1 MPGPAE
7 MLATAPLL
15 AGKREVRLRTISGAP
30 FV

>member
-1 MPGPAE
+1 MPGQAE

-15 AGKREVRLRTISGAP
+15 AGKREVRVRTTSAAL

>member
-1 MPGPAE
+1 MPGRAE

-15 AGKREVRLRTISGAP
+15 AGKREVRVRTISGAP